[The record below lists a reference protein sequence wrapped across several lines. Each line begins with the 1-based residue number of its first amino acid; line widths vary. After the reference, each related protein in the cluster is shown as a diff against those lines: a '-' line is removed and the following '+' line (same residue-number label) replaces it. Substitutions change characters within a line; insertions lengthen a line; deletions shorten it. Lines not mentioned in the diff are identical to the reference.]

1 MHLVARDEIR
11 HNFAPN
17 SAGSADIRLPGV
29 HSDLGGGYLPRAT
42 EKLLLSKPRTS
53 EISQGVP
60 SGSSPAYVFTAS
72 QQTTW
77 LSKDLLDDAVPGA
90 TINVALWDREV
101 EYKKNNDS
109 SNSGPRKRVYAAV
122 SMQRP
127 VRGELSLVYLRIMR
141 ELAVKHDVPFEPID
155 EHEPKLALPAE
166 LKPIAAKLQA
176 FALGD
181 SPNAGLTPAEEAR
194 LRHRYIHQSAH
205 WNAAKG
211 KNSSDLEVVFINRPT
226 DNNKRVVHPN
236 E

>member
-1 MHLVARDEIR
+1 VVPHLFRR
-11 HNFAPN
+11 QKK
-17 SAGSADIRLPGV
+17 GKKGT
-29 HSDLGGGYLPRAT
+29 DLFIG
-42 EKLLLSKPRTS
+42 
-53 EISQGVP
+53 
-60 SGSSPAYVFTAS
+60 
-72 QQTTW
+72 
-77 LSKDLLDDAVPGA
+77 
-90 TINVALWDREV
+90 
-101 EYKKNNDS
+101 KNKS
-109 SNSGPRKRVYAAV
+109 
-122 SMQRP
+122 
-127 VRGELSLVYLRIMR
+127 
-141 ELAVKHDVPFEPID
+141 VPFF
-155 EHEPKLALPAE
+155 